1 MGPRSMRRPPPY
13 VQGFIDRHGKPR
25 WYFRRPG
32 FKRMPLPGL
41 PWSPEFMAA
50 YEAAMERTPRIEIG
64 ASRTKPG
71 TVAAAVVNYFNSWA
85 FRNLAAETRRTR
97 KNILE
102 RFRAEHGDKRIALL
116 QPEHVKIML
125 AAKAGTPQAA
135 NNLLKTVRALMQ
147 YCIEQRLRDDDPTQG
162 VRGAKIKTEG
172 FRTWAEPDIEA
183 FEAKH
188 SIGSRA
194 RLALAL
200 LLYTAQR
207 RSDVVKL
214 GRQHIRSGVLH
225 LRQQKT
231 GRSLEIPVHPALQ
244 AILDATASDHL
255 TFLTTQAGQ
264 PFTPAGFTNWFRDR
278 CNEAGLP
285 RGTSAHGLRKA
296 ACRRLA
302 EAGCSANLIAA
313 VSGHRSLREVQRYT
327 EAADQARMAR
337 SAMETVTRT
346 SSVKPREVV

>member
-162 VRGAKIKTEG
+162 VRA
-172 FRTWAEPDIEA
+172 RRLRLRA
-183 FEAKH
+183 F
-188 SIGSRA
+188 GLGRNPT
-194 RLALAL
+194 L
-200 LLYTAQR
+200 R
-207 RSDVVKL
+207 RSRPSIPSAPVPDS
-214 GRQHIRSGVLH
+214 RSPCCCTPHSGV
-225 LRQQKT
+225 
-231 GRSLEIPVHPALQ
+231 P
-244 AILDATASDHL
+244 
-255 TFLTTQAGQ
+255 
-264 PFTPAGFTNWFRDR
+264 
-278 CNEAGLP
+278 
-285 RGTSAHGLRKA
+285 
-296 ACRRLA
+296 
-302 EAGCSANLIAA
+302 
-313 VSGHRSLREVQRYT
+313 
-327 EAADQARMAR
+327 M
-337 SAMETVTRT
+337 
-346 SSVKPREVV
+346 SSN